1 MRLLPDS
8 FNLRNSVIFAV
19 LIPLLAVLGFGG
31 VLVLRALEQ
40 RLEARLQDDI
50 AVIARTLKAPLARSL
65 ERERLYSLDNALRSA
80 SDFDRVYG
88 VYVYDARGRPVARAD
103 EGDPAGIATLAELGV
118 GRWETTAEYGSIG
131 GEEVYSYF
139 TPLTDVAGNGIGVLQ
154 VTRRVSEMRDYL
166 DALRTRGALVLLALC
181 AFFVAIIVAGH
192 HLVVG
197 RPLQRLAD
205 AMARVGGG
213 DTAARARVSGP
224 AEVRRLAH
232 RFNAMV
238 DGIAERDDV
247 LTRERAVQQRLEDKL
262 RQSEKYAFVGRLAS
276 GVAHELGAPLNVVD
290 GHAQRLIRHKEPGSR
305 EHESLTQIR
314 ESAYRMVTIVEQL
327 LGFGRASEKST
338 SEVAASR
345 LVSLAEADVR
355 PQFDERG
362 ATLEIMQGEPETMI
376 RSDET
381 RIRQALVHLL
391 RNALYASEAGRVRA
405 GWRAGAQASVLFVE
419 NSGAP
424 IPREDRERIFEP
436 FFTTK
441 PQGVGSG
448 LGLAIVRGTVADHGA
463 EIRVYESEL
472 GGAGFAIEFPRGDE
486 APR

>member
-19 LIPLLAVLGFGG
+19 LIPLLAALAFGG
-31 VLVLRALEQ
+31 VLVLSTLEQ
-40 RLEARLQDDI
+40 RLEVRLQDDI

-65 ERERLYSLDNALRSA
+65 ERERRYSLDNALRSA

-88 VYVYDARGRPVARAD
+88 VYVYDAQGRPVARAD
-103 EGDPAGIATLAELGV
+103 EGDPIRIATLAELDV
-118 GRWETTAEYGSIG
+118 GHRETTAEYGSMG

-166 DALRTRGALVLLALC
+166 DALRTNGALVLLASC

-213 DTAARARVSGP
+213 DTAARARLGGP
-224 AEVRRLAH
+224 AEVRWLAR

-238 DGIAERDDV
+238 DGITDRDDV
-247 LTRERAVQQRLEDKL
+247 LARERAVQQRLENKL

-290 GHAQRLIRHKEPGSR
+290 GHAQRLIRDTEPGSR
-305 EHESLTQIR
+305 EHERLSQIR
-314 ESAYRMVTIVEQL
+314 ESASRMVTIVEQL
-327 LGFGRASEKST
+327 LGFGRTSVDSM
-338 SEVAASR
+338 SEVTAAR

-355 PQFDERG
+355 SQFEKRG
-362 ATLEIMQGEPETMI
+362 ATLEIMAGEPETTV
-376 RSDET
+376 RVDES
-381 RIRQALVHLL
+381 RIRQTLVHLL
-391 RNALYASEAGRVRA
+391 RNALYASDAGRVRA
-405 GWRAGAQASVLFVE
+405 GWRSNEQGARLFVE
-419 NSGAP
+419 NSGRP
-424 IPREDRERIFEP
+424 IPPEDRERIFEP

-441 PQGVGSG
+441 PPGVGSG
-448 LGLAIVRGTVADHGA
+448 LGLAVVKGTIADHGA
-463 EIRVYESEL
+463 EIHVYESEL
-472 GGAGFAIEFPRGDE
+472 GGAGLSIEFPHDDE
-486 APR
+486 AAE